1 MSHHFESTFNAF
13 DGTHFDNLNLA
24 GLIYEEVAENST
36 NPPINGIYGELEGQ
50 DGSSDNIQNYFAQE
64 PAVFH
69 DYDFDSETGIIYQ
82 QQYQQQFDY
91 EAVHVQQEYQGEV
104 IDCVEDPV
112 GIAGGYMAGNEN
124 YHAGIDQ
131 FVGNN
136 DHLYAAP
143 HHHLQN
149 HQQLGWSAE
158 AVGTHLTQEQHLP
171 NDPNQFYGAVEDQEN
186 VDPVQLPG
194 MTNQFYGTHQVENQ
208 ENMDPLASGVP
219 PQNLQFAMPQ
229 YSVGVDYEQRSP
241 IKLVQEERPEVMLE
255 AEVIALDAAT
265 ANQLLDEKIDYIDTK
280 EMMGRL
286 KKWMTKTGNL
296 QKNFAEKIL
305 NLSQSSLSTMISSP
319 KTFGN
324 LKRGGKKQYYRMFN
338 FLKYDEQIQNA
349 FFQLKL
355 FSSPKP
361 KRATGPNK
369 KTNFTPQQRK
379 CLFAYFRMIE
389 KPSDEDKEE
398 IARVVG
404 VPKRSV
410 YHFYKNNKK
419 SK

>member
-1 MSHHFESTFNAF
+1 MPYHCESTFNAIN
-13 DGTHFDNLNLA
+13 GHHFENLNLE
-24 GLIYEEVAENST
+24 GLVNYVDAADLSIDN
-36 NPPINGIYGELEGQ
+36 NGYGEFDDQYGT
-50 DGSSDNIQNYFAQE
+50 IQNELAQE

-69 DYDFDSETGIIYQ
+69 DYDFDNRTEIIYQ

-91 EAVHVQQEYQGEV
+91 EAVQVQQDYQGEV
-104 IDCVEDPV
+104 IDCVEAPV

-131 FVGNN
+131 FIGN
-136 DHLYAAP
+136 HGHFYAAP

-149 HQQLGWSAE
+149 HQQFGWSVE
-158 AVGTHLTQEQHLP
+158 AVGTHLTQEHILP
-171 NDPNQFYGAVEDQEN
+171 TEPNHFYGAVENQEN
-186 VDPVQLPG
+186 VDPVQLPT
-194 MTNQFYGTHQVENQ
+194 MPNQFYETHQVENQ
-208 ENMDPLASGVP
+208 ENMDPMASGVP
-219 PQNLQFAMPQ
+219 AQNLQFAMPQ

-241 IKLVQEERPEVMLE
+241 QKLVEEKQPEVMLE
-255 AEVIALDAAT
+255 AEVIALDSVL
-265 ANQLLDEKIDYIDTK
+265 ANQWLDEKVEYIDTK

-286 KKWMTKTGNL
+286 KEWMTKTGNL

-338 FLKYDEQIQNA
+338 FLKFDEQIQNA

-361 KRATGPNK
+361 KRATGANK
-369 KTNFTPQQRK
+369 KTNFTPQQRA

-404 VPKRSV
+404 VPPHSV
-410 YHFYKNNKK
+410 HHFYKNNKK

>member
-1 MSHHFESTFNAF
+1 MPHHFESTFNALE
-13 DGTHFDNLNLA
+13 GTHFENLNFE
-24 GLIYEEVAENST
+24 GLIDDEVVENST
-36 NPPINGIYGELEGQ
+36 NPPINGIYAEFEGQ
-50 DGSSDNIQNYFAQE
+50 GGSSDNIQNEFAQE
-64 PAVFH
+64 PAHFDCY
-69 DYDFDSETGIIYQ
+69 DYDNETGVTYQQQLQ
-82 QQYQQQFDY
+82 QQYQQHFAY
-91 EAVHVQQEYQGEV
+91 ELVQVQQDYQGAV
-104 IDCVEDPV
+104 IDHHVEAPV
-112 GIAGGYMAGNEN
+112 EIADGYMAGNED

-149 HQQLGWSAE
+149 HQQIGWSVE
-158 AVGTHLTQEQHLP
+158 AVGTHLTQEQSVP
-171 NDPNQFYGAVEDQEN
+171 QESIK
-186 VDPVQLPG
+186 
-194 MTNQFYGTHQVENQ
+194 FYGTHQVENQ

-219 PQNLQFAMPQ
+219 PKNLQFAMPQ

-255 AEVIALDAAT
+255 AEVIALDSVL
-265 ANQLLDEKIDYIDTK
+265 ANELLDEKVDYIDTK

-286 KKWMTKTGNL
+286 KEWMTKTGNL
-296 QKNFAEKIL
+296 QKSFAEKIL
-305 NLSQSSLSTMISSP
+305 NLSQSSLSTMISRP
-319 KTFGN
+319 KSFGN

-404 VPKRSV
+404 VHKRSV
-410 YHFYKNNKK
+410 HHFFKNNKK

>member
-1 MSHHFESTFNAF
+1 MPYHFGSANHAIDGHHFE
-13 DGTHFDNLNLA
+13 NLNL
-24 GLIYEEVAENST
+24 EE
-36 NPPINGIYGELEGQ
+36 P
-50 DGSSDNIQNYFAQE
+50 D
-64 PAVFH
+64 VFNE
-69 DYDFDSETGIIYQ
+69 YDFDSETGIIYQ
-82 QQYQQQFDY
+82 QQFQQQFDY
-91 EAVHVQQEYQGEV
+91 ETVQNQLNYQGAV
-104 IDCVEDPV
+104 IDHHVEAPV
-112 GIAGGYMAGNEN
+112 GIAGGYMAGSEN

-131 FVGNN
+131 FVGHNG
-136 DHLYAAP
+136 HLYAAP

-149 HQQLGWSAE
+149 QQQFGWSAE
-158 AVGTHLTQEQHLP
+158 AVGTHLTQEQSVPQEPSH
-171 NDPNQFYGAVEDQEN
+171 FYEVARIEDQEN
-186 VDPVQLPG
+186 VEPVRLPG

-208 ENMDPLASGVP
+208 ENIEPVTSGVP
-219 PQNLQFAMPQ
+219 AQNLQFAMPQ

-241 IKLVQEERPEVMLE
+241 HKLVQEEQPEVMLE

-265 ANQLLDEKIDYIDTK
+265 ANQWLDEKIDYIDTK

-286 KKWMTKTGNL
+286 KEWMTKTGNL

-305 NLSQSSLSTMISSP
+305 NLSPTSLSTMISRP
-319 KTFGN
+319 KSFGN

-338 FLKYDEQIQNA
+338 FLKFDEQIQNA

-410 YHFYKNNKK
+410 HHFYKNNKK